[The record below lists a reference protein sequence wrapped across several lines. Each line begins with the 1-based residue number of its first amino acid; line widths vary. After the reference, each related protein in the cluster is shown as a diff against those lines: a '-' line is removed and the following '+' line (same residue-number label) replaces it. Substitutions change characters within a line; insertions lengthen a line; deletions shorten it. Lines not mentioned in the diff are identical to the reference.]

1 MLFQSCEVI
10 FKADMSAHELL
21 SQSAHLIFHCP
32 FSLWEN
38 QEGGK
43 KKKKKK
49 KISLFHRSWKP
60 TILTITWQMSRSN
73 ANSIAG
79 ICGGVQPGLVC
90 GGNPGQLNNI
100 GFPGP
105 PPTSKGL
112 GLSSRPCI
120 TAQPCWW
127 PRGTTLDRSHPGAAW
142 EILITWEQQ
151 TEIWRPWVVQVHV

>member
-1 MLFQSCEVI
+1 MRWSLKQICQPMNSFHNLHIWFFTALFLCEKI
-10 FKADMSAHELL
+10 RTRKKE
-21 SQSAHLIFHCP
+21 
-32 FSLWEN
+32 
-38 QEGGK
+38 K
-43 KKKKKK
+43 KKKENQP
-49 KISLFHRSWKP
+49 ISQVLKP
-60 TILTITWQMSRSN
+60 TISTITWQMSRSN